1 MLKLLFPVI
10 DIMLVML
17 PRFAVR
23 LLPILVEACCI
34 PMKAAAKLLT
44 NLALLPVED
53 LETMTWATV
62 LPAG

>member
-1 MLKLLFPVI
+1 M

-17 PRFAVR
+17 PRLAVE
-23 LLPILVEACCI
+23 LLPMLLEACCI

-53 LETMTWATV
+53 LDTMT
-62 LPAG
+62 